1 MDKIKLTKEDVDKL
15 FTWRDEHKDLVRT
28 APPALNA
35 IEIQFENLSW
45 KAIAK
50 DNMVTFHV
58 YNDGKKVGK
67 LEFERMFFNM
77 ALKKNKSKL
86 PHEII
91 QGTLTTYCSLMAY
104 MTYAHENVDRVP
116 RTDKHS
122 TAGIIRKPAVSY
134 TYILHSKSENK
145 PAGGHHRS
153 PQGVFS
159 VRGHFR
165 QHKSGKRVWI
175 EPYQKGTGNKKDKQY
190 KM

>member
-15 FTWRDEHKDLVRT
+15 FAWRDEHKDLVRI

-35 IEIQFENLSW
+35 IEIQFGKLSW

-50 DNMVTFHV
+50 GDMVTFHV
-58 YNDGKKVGK
+58 YDDGKKMGK
-67 LEFERMFFNM
+67 LEFERMFLFM
-77 ALKKNKSKL
+77 SLKKNKSKL
-86 PHEII
+86 PSDVV
-91 QGTLTTYCSLMAY
+91 QSLLTAYCSLMAY

-116 RTDKHS
+116 RKDKHS
-122 TAGIIRKPAVSY
+122 SVGIVRKPSISY
-134 TYILHSKSENK
+134 TYILHHKSENK

-153 PQGVFS
+153 PQGIFS

-165 QHKSGKRVWI
+165 QYKSGKRVWI
-175 EPYQKGTGNKKDKQY
+175 EPYQKGTGNKKDKEY